1 MIDIPRVLTQQLYA
15 VDELHGKML
24 CLAYARHAMLE
35 CRPLLSSAELDSSL
49 AYLDVAVSLF
59 SGSGTMSA
67 LADARRGYFT
77 VKVHGS
83 RVAEQITWI
92 SVLAVSACWQQEMMR
107 EGIVHGQFDKIDVRT
122 VAHEGQ
128 RVVTLVFDQST
139 QEGQASARQAR
150 WQEARWQLIH
160 LLETVPLP
168 W

>member
-15 VDELHGKML
+15 VGELHGKML

-35 CRPLLSSAELDSSL
+35 CRALLSPDELDSSL
-49 AYLDVAVSLF
+49 AYLDVASSLF
-59 SGSGTMSA
+59 AGSGSMSA

-139 QEGQASARQAR
+139 LEGQAAAERAR

-168 W
+168 S